1 MSKKGK
7 KPQKEIKMAKQ
18 SNWIP
23 SRRSDILTMARTW
36 ISVFTEDTTDST
48 GAAVKKYVAWGIPA
62 ETFAEL
68 GTRYAAAQA
77 ALTKAQESE
86 TRTPVTTA
94 ACKTAFDELIE
105 TLRQIKKRY
114 LHIPPL
120 TPADLKS
127 LGLEERDTTP
137 TRSGVPTSQV
147 TIETYL
153 VGRHQLGIQIVY
165 LTGSPDDPANKEY
178 RVHYSVIAQG
188 EPAPTDPK
196 QLADSYSTKRKRE
209 ARDFEFGDSGKTAW
223 LAVQVEN
230 NFIQKY
236 SRYTRY
242 I

>member
-1 MSKKGK
+1 MS
-7 KPQKEIKMAKQ
+7 
-18 SNWIP
+18 
-23 SRRSDILTMARTW
+23 RTW
-36 ISVFTEDTTDST
+36 ITVFNETVPDQHG
-48 GAAVKKYVAWGIPA
+48 GAQQKYIAWGIPTEA
-62 ETFAEL
+62 VNRL
-68 GTRYAAAQA
+68 GECFAAAQA

-94 ACKTAFDELIE
+94 ACKTAFDALVEC
-105 TLRQIKKRY
+105 LRDIKKRW
-114 LHIPPL
+114 LHTPPL

-223 LAVQVEN
+223 LAVQIEN
-230 NFIQKY
+230 SGKKGPWGPLVSALIP
-236 SRYTRY
+236 
-242 I
+242 